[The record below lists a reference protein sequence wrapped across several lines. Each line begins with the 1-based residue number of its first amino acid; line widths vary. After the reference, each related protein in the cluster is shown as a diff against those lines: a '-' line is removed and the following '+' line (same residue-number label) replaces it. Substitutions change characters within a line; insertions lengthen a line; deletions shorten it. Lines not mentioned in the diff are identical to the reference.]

1 MPSIVQPT
9 FLLRGYISFLNK
21 RSDREKYMG
30 PFTLTKLQFILC
42 AMFTTTSV
50 ISFQASNTRR
60 SRTWSKQLL
69 SKKIL
74 FFQSFKP
81 SNNSMNL
88 LQVNQH
94 TNQYQFHVKQAVALP
109 NYKILHGSKHPW
121 HSWLCS
127 KEDTNLAL
135 WDDEVQ

>member
-1 MPSIVQPT
+1 MFSL
-9 FLLRGYISFLNK
+9 LLRGYISFLNK
-21 RSDREKYMG
+21 SCDREKYMG
-30 PFTLTKLQFILC
+30 PFRLTKLQFILC
-42 AMFTTTSV
+42 AMFTPISV

-60 SRTWSKQLL
+60 SRTLSKQLL
-69 SKKIL
+69 SKEII
-74 FFQSFKP
+74 FYQSFKP
-81 SNNSMNL
+81 SNNSMNF

-121 HSWLCS
+121 LCS
-127 KEDTNLAL
+127 KEETNLAL